1 MSPPKLI
8 GNTPTLT
15 LTIANSAIARKPAG
29 SRERRLDDP
38 FRDIEAFIR
47 FASVWLAAEKVTVSQ
62 GDLARMV
69 CWRDALFEIL
79 TAFINGTA
87 SSAALAVV
95 NQEAERALSIRRI
108 SAELTIETAVCDSF
122 VELLVGMCLDELE
135 ACDPTR
141 LKRCLRRECG
151 LFFYDKTRNRSARW
165 HAEDPCGWR
174 SRGERRNQ
182 DRPV

>member
-1 MSPPKLI
+1 MSLPTSI
-8 GNTPTLT
+8 GSTPILT
-15 LTIANSAIARKPAG
+15 LTIANSAVARKPAG
-29 SRERRLDDP
+29 SRERRMDDP
-38 FRDIEAFIR
+38 FRDIQAFIR
-47 FASVWLAAEKVTVSQ
+47 FAAIWLPAEKVTVSQ
-62 GDLARMV
+62 GDLARMAR
-69 CWRDALFEIL
+69 WRNALFEIL
-79 TAFINGTA
+79 TAFVNGTT
-87 SSAALAVV
+87 SPAALAVV

-108 SAELTIETAVCDSF
+108 SAELTIEAVVCNGL

-165 HAEDPCGWR
+165 HAEGPCGWR

-182 DRPV
+182 DRPE